1 MHPDKLSGS
10 EFIAA
15 LGGLLLGVCVF
26 MPWYTLDPATGN
38 ATLAGYTE
46 GSVSAWQ
53 AHSILRFVFLLAAL
67 APLILLYIVLR
78 DHELSWPRGEM
89 TAVIAI
95 IAFGLIGY
103 IGVIDRPGEPAGEIS
118 LQLGWFG
125 AMLGVILMMGGGAYR
140 AGGTERPRKPP
151 GVL

>member
-1 MHPDKLSGS
+1 MHPENLGKG
-10 EFIAA
+10 EIAA
-15 LGGLLLGVCVF
+15 AIGGVMLALCVF
-26 MPWYTLDPATGN
+26 LPWYEANPDNPN
-38 ATLAGYTE
+38 AVVAGVK
-46 GSVSAWQ
+46 GASVSAWD
-53 AHSILRFVFLLAAL
+53 AHSILRFVFLLAAI
-67 APLILLYIVLR
+67 APLVLLYIVLR

-103 IGVIDRPGEPAGEIS
+103 LGVIDRPGDPPGEIS

-125 AMLGVILMMGGGAYR
+125 AMLGVILMMAGGAYR
-140 AGGTERPRKPP
+140 AGSAERPRKPP

>member
-1 MHPDKLSGS
+1 MHPEKLSRS

-53 AHSILRFVFLLAAL
+53 AFSILRFVFLLAAL
-67 APLILLYIVLR
+67 APLILMYIVLR

-89 TAVIAI
+89 TAVIAVA
-95 IAFGLIGY
+95 AFGFVIYL
-103 IGVIDRPGEPAGEIS
+103 GVIDRPGEPPGEIS
-118 LQLGWFG
+118 LAWGWFG
-125 AMLGVILMMGGGAYR
+125 ALAGVILMAIGGSIR
-140 AGGTERPRKPP
+140 AGSTERPRKPP
-151 GVL
+151 GVM